1 MTLRETP
8 RTYVSEGKGESFVVD
23 QLSGSGVRKGLG
35 PTPLFTSVA
44 AHARMPRVV
53 CAMRRPTDERAL
65 MSVRFDMEAVEPNP
79 GQPREGVELMPVS
92 LGETVE
98 VQRLRD
104 AGPGSSGRVA

>member
-23 QLSGSGVRKGLG
+23 QLSGSGVRKGIG

-44 AHARMPRVV
+44 ARARMPRVV

-65 MSVRFDMEAVEPNP
+65 MSVRFDMEAAEPNP
-79 GQPREGVELMPVS
+79 GQPRDGVELMPVS
-92 LGETVE
+92 LGESLE

-104 AGPGSSGRVA
+104 AGPGSSGPVA